1 MKKLMTVLTALVLLV
16 SASAFATT
24 DSPTVTEKVKVAF
37 EKDFKKASGV
47 SWTKKSEYYFA
58 WFTINNVTVS
68 AAYNEEGELV
78 CTSRDV
84 EMSQLPLN
92 VSLVLSQKYAGYT
105 LPQNATELN
114 YEGETHYYVT
124 ISNEKQALKL
134 KFRPN
139 GEVSVDEKIKIK
151 K

>member
-1 MKKLMTVLTALVLLV
+1 MKKLMTVLAALVLLV

-24 DSPTVTEKVKVAF
+24 DSPAVTEKVKVAF
-37 EKDFKKASGV
+37 KKDFVKATGV
-47 SWTKKSEYYFA
+47 SWTKKSEFYFA
-58 WFTINNVTVS
+58 WFTINNVTVN

-78 CTSRDV
+78 CISRDM
-84 EMSQLPLN
+84 EMAQLPLN
-92 VSLVLSQKYAGYT
+92 VSLVLSQKYADYT
-105 LPQNATELN
+105 LPETVTELN
-114 YEGETHYYVT
+114 LEGETHYYIT

-139 GEVSVDEKIKIK
+139 GEVSIDQKIRIK

>member
-1 MKKLMTVLTALVLLV
+1 MTVLTALVLLV
-16 SASAFATT
+16 SASAFATS

-47 SWTKKSEYYFA
+47 SWTKKSEFYFA
-58 WFTINNVTVS
+58 CFTINSVTVN
-68 AAYNEEGELV
+68 AAYNEIGELV

-84 EMSQLPLN
+84 EISQLPLN
-92 VSLVLSQKYAGYT
+92 ISLVLSQNYAGYI
-105 LPQNATELN
+105 LPETATELN
-114 YEGETHYYVT
+114 LEGETHYYVT

-139 GEVSVDEKIKIK
+139 GEVSVGEKIKIK